1 MALRLQAKGYLVRL
15 AGYASPDGEVFQEGV
30 SLTVYDEI
38 TRWEKYAY
46 GCSELIFNPFKDW
59 FRRGPFTKL
68 FRSFI
73 TSRMP
78 LCSKLTIMAYVGTY
92 FAIAYTWI
100 ATVMNYFLM
109 GWYLD
114 ELDQ

>member
-15 AGYASPDGEVFQEGV
+15 AGYTSPDGEVFQEGV

-46 GCSELIFNPFKDW
+46 GCSELIFHPFKDW
-59 FRRGPFTKL
+59 FRHGPFTKL
-68 FRSFI
+68 FRTFL

-78 LCSKLTIMAYVGTY
+78 LCSKLTIMGYIGTY
-92 FAIAYTWI
+92 FAIAWACI
-100 ATVMNYFLM
+100 ASLMNYFLI
-109 GWYLD
+109 GWYQFKI
-114 ELDQ
+114 DQ